1 MLVRSSST
9 PVLTIEQPIKLVVWL
24 RNRAARYTMR
34 TDLTEDPPM
43 EVLLLIR
50 FSAQFH
56 KDKPLHIID
65 QAISQAT
72 SQVRSLPN
80 MDLVKEAM
88 IGLSIHMVQLNIPPF
103 SSRNRL
109 LPNQGVIQLL
119 KVAMAGRSDHFLLIL
134 MSGIALN
141 QAVVIVVLILKH
153 YTVTVL

>member
-1 MLVRSSST
+1 
-9 PVLTIEQPIKLVVWL
+9 
-24 RNRAARYTMR
+24 MR
-34 TDLTEDPPM
+34 TDLAEDPPM

-72 SQVRSLPN
+72 SQVRSLLN
-80 MDLVKEAM
+80 MDLVKM
-88 IGLSIHMVQLNIPPF
+88 LGLSIHMVQLNIPPF

-109 LPNQGVIQLL
+109 LLNRGVIQLL
-119 KVAMAGRSDHFLLIL
+119 KVAMAGRSDHSPLIL
-134 MSGIALN
+134 MSGFALN